1 MAHHAC
7 AVWDFRSN
15 KDYHT
20 AESLISWLKNNCK
33 KYCFQLEKSDT
44 GYEHWQ
50 GRFSLIKKR
59 RKTELLKLFT
69 SIPAP
74 NYLEPTN
81 TSHHCDEYF
90 YAMKEDTRIEGP
102 YKDDYKET
110 YIPRQYRNITLLP
123 WQQHIADSANI
134 FEPRKINWVYD
145 PIGCSG
151 KTTVAS
157 ICELLHNGID
167 IPPINDFKEI
177 IQIVCDI
184 CIAKQCRDPKIVFF
198 DLPRAFNK
206 DKLYGIISAMEQIK
220 KGKLY
225 DLRYNYKEWWIDS
238 PQIWIFSNTTPD
250 TSLLSTDRWCIWEI
264 RNSELTPYEN
274 PLDNLN

>member
-1 MAHHAC
+1 MNNSC

-15 KDYHT
+15 KDYYT
-20 AESLISWLKNNCK
+20 VETLINWLKNNCK
-33 KYCFQLEKSDT
+33 KYCFQLERGDS

-59 RKTELLKLFT
+59 RKSELLKLF
-69 SIPAP
+69 SSLPAP
-74 NYLEPTN
+74 NYLEPTS
-81 TSHHCDEYF
+81 TTHHCDEYF
-90 YAMKEDTRIEGP
+90 YAMKEDTRIDGP
-102 YKDDYKET
+102 YKDDFKET

-123 WQQHIADSANI
+123 WQQKIADSANV

-145 PIGCSG
+145 NTGCSG

-157 ICELLHNGID
+157 ICELLHGGID

-264 RNSELTPYEN
+264 RNNELTPFTN